1 MMAPPSKISQL
12 PPELREELNARI
24 INNGFADYNGL
35 EAWLTEQLEARDL
48 EVSISRAAIHREG
61 KKLEKI
67 GERVAA
73 MKMMQNQ
80 WSKQM
85 GNKGIGEL
93 GRVLNAQL
101 QGLAFSL
108 TQDAVDGEVTVDAG
122 FLNDMSA
129 ALLRLEKA
137 SATNEERDKKIRD
150 EERKKTQE
158 EAVKKMDDVIKSSKG
173 SNSDTIAKI
182 REAIAGG
189 LSA

>member
-1 MMAPPSKISQL
+1 MAPPSKISQL
-12 PPELREELNARI
+12 PKRLRDELNARI
-24 INNGFADYNGL
+24 IHNGFADYDGL
-35 EAWLTEQLEARDL
+35 ETWLSEQLEQQGL
-48 EVSISRAAIHREG
+48 QVQISRTAIHREG
-61 KKLEKI
+61 KKLAKI

-80 WSKQM
+80 WTQQM

-108 TQDAVDGEVTVDAG
+108 TQDVVDGDVAVDVG
-122 FLNDMSA
+122 FINEMSA

-150 EERKKTQE
+150 EERKLAME
-158 EAVKKMDDVIKSSKG
+158 EAAAKVDAVIKSSKG
-173 SNSDTIAKI
+173 SNKDTIAMI